1 MKKAAK
7 KLFSFALCV
16 LFCGVFCLFSSALS
30 TNEYGLGLSAT
41 SQENDGMATVKLNLK
56 NSNNFDVND
65 IKITHN
71 IPDGLALQHN
81 GDILPPHDGSIGY
94 QLGADTLAAG
104 DIYEAELVFASVDS
118 VASDPVEATIVKKGN
133 EKAVIAAIAA
143 VILIITIVAVLV
155 IRHKKTAA
163 MLLAIVMLVPVMGVF
178 GVHAVGAEE
187 LRSFTLEDSI
197 SLGGKTYPLSITV
210 SYQANTAKN
219 SYFEFETAEEK
230 NETPQ
235 TVDRLTTDFSGTA
248 TANGTV
254 STVTYSITSKATGNT
269 KNGEA
274 ELEGCEWNIDKLAL
288 TPGENEVVIKA
299 ELVGGETQEKV
310 YNLNY
315 DRGTFYQP
323 RENEA
328 VEENG
333 VKYIRNLINIYFE
346 DGVDTARMN
355 DILDENNLVRIGEIN
370 SIFLVQARANAANL
384 DELNKK
390 CQELM
395 AYDEVCLAITENI
408 LNIETDSVPNDPWYY
423 TDSYKYSWSEKVPD
437 GNNWGVEAVEALSA
451 WEYESYFGKVQ
462 AGIVDSGVLTTHEDF
477 DQGLIVFPNSTY
489 QNSNTPDNHGTH
501 VSGIIGATRNNGKGG
516 SGLLSNVE
524 IYSVGFSSTATSIIN
539 AAVVDIEHDAKAV
552 NISIG
557 LAKINDGVNNP
568 YEMVLSDLELASY
581 GGPCAVALNKLLN
594 QGKEF
599 VVVQSAGN
607 GTLDTRFTDFATY
620 RSDDAVQNGLFCSV
634 KTDGY
639 KYPYYYG
646 SLTKSQI
653 QQVYDRIIVVGG
665 VRNYSSG
672 SVGAKFKMFYIQDAI
687 SGTIYLSN
695 GGDRVDIYAPGY
707 NIFSTIPDQVQNNFT
722 YKYGSM
728 TGTSQAAPFVTAI
741 AAMCFSINP
750 DFTGKQVKELICD
763 DANSTHVALDYSEIN
778 ATCGLDYHPF
788 EGDGKLVSM
797 KLVAEAALRTV
808 CEKADYRF
816 FNQMVSAA
824 QSLNPS
830 DFKNFE
836 VVQSVLDGITPD
848 FYNLYEFQQDQVTDK
863 AMELADAMDKL
874 EERGQ
879 ADYSDVEKAK
889 AEAAALNKADY
900 VDFSGV
906 TSAVNAVVYGKY
918 ADEQAEVDAM
928 AKAIRDAIS
937 ALVPLANIIS
947 DNYDI
952 IADNT
957 NRVVVFTAD
966 YIDLYQ
972 ESLTASGGYS
982 ISFSPNSAGTYST
995 GATATLSKEGY
1006 SDIVYTVAVL
1016 GDVDGNAKA
1025 DANDAFLAR
1034 MYALGMLSEPDGV
1047 YFIAA
1052 DADCNGEINEEDSML
1067 IQESAIFNAVI
1078 FNDYIPGE

>member
-1 MKKAAK
+1 MKKAVK
-7 KLFSFALCV
+7 KVFSFALCV
-16 LFCGVFCLFSSALS
+16 LLCGVFCLFSSALS

-41 SQENDGMATVKLNLK
+41 SQENDGMATVILNLK

-71 IPDGLALQHN
+71 IPDGLALQYN
-81 GDILPPHDGSIGY
+81 GDILPAHDGSIGY

-104 DIYEAELVFASVDS
+104 DTYEAKLVFASVDS
-118 VASDPVEATIVKKGN
+118 VASDTVEAPIVKKGN

-143 VILIITIVAVLV
+143 AIVIIAIVAVLV

-187 LRSFTLEDSI
+187 LRSFTLEDSV

-230 NETPQ
+230 NESPQ
-235 TVDRLTTDFSGTA
+235 TVDRLTADFSGTA

-269 KNGEA
+269 KSGAA
-274 ELEGCEWNIDKLAL
+274 ELEGCEWSIDKLAL

-310 YNLNY
+310 YSLNY

-355 DILDENNLVRIGEIN
+355 DILDENNLVRIGEVN

-408 LNIETDSVPNDPWYY
+408 LNIETDSVPNDPWYN
-423 TDSYKYSWSEKVPD
+423 TDSYTYSWSEKVPD

-477 DQGLIVFPNSTY
+477 AQGLIVFPDSTY
-489 QNSNTPDNHGTH
+489 ESSNTPDRHGTH
-501 VSGIIGATRNNGKGG
+501 VSGIIGATKNNGKGG

-557 LAKINDGVNNP
+557 LAKINDGINNP
-568 YEMVLSDLELASY
+568 YETVLSDLELASY
-581 GGPCAVALNKLLN
+581 GGPCAVALNKLLD

-634 KTDGY
+634 TPEGY

-646 SLTKSQI
+646 SLSKSQI

-665 VRNYSSG
+665 VRNYSSA
-672 SVGAKFKMFYIQDAI
+672 SVGAKFKMFYVQDAV

-707 NIFSTIPDQVQNNFT
+707 NIFSTIPDLVQNNYT

-824 QSLNPS
+824 QSLNP
-830 DFKNFE
+830 DNFKNFE
-836 VVQSVLDGITPD
+836 VVQSVLDSITSD
-848 FYNLYEFQQDQVTDK
+848 FYNLYEFQQEQVTDK

-906 TSAVNAVVYGKY
+906 TSAVSAVVYGKY

-952 IADNT
+952 VADNT

-966 YIDLYQ
+966 YIELYQ

-1016 GDVDGNAKA
+1016 GDIDGNAKA

-1034 MYALGMLSEPDGV
+1034 MYAVGLLDSPAGA

-1052 DADCNGEINEEDSML
+1052 DADCNGEINENDSML
-1067 IQESAIFNAVI
+1067 IQESAILNNVI